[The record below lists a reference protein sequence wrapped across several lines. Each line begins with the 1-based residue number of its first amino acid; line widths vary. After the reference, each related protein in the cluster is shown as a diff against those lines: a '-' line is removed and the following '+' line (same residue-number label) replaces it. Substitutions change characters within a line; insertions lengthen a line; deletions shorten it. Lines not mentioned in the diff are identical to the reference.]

1 MYPSGEGAYA
11 KANAHNIQT
20 VIQASQLFASFVL
33 DTASA
38 LVLIRE
44 GIQHDSFAQQ
54 QISLL
59 YCPQLP
65 SHSRALTSEAHYTL
79 SEVGD
84 LLWKGSL
91 YVPDHLNL

>member
-1 MYPSGEGAYA
+1 MYA

-44 GIQHDSFAQQ
+44 GIQHDPFAQQ

-65 SHSRALTSEAHYTL
+65 SHSRAPTSEAHYTL